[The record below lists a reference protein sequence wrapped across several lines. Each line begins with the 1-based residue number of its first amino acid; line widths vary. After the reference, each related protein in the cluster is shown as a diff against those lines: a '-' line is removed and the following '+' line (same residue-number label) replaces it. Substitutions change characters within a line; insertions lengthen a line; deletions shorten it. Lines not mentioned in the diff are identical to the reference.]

1 MQPRALVL
9 ASRRLNTEGVSTACW
24 ASSVSACAV
33 ASAEQVTSP
42 LCEKHSAE
50 LGGLSH
56 ALSDLDLAMR
66 EVERLRAVRKGLSS
80 AWTPVRLTVDGA
92 GIERAVLK
100 RVLEYASAHA
110 LDDWQPPPWLAAAIF
125 GADVLPIG
133 CGVALVARVGDAI
146 FDSERTGFL
155 LAKSDRTGRYECAVL
170 QLREGWKLLCS
181 WEKPI
186 ASLGTLHFGK
196 ETFVAG
202 EDTLLHPKRVSF
214 RNNQVD
220 LGVSLDF
227 DWSGRWSAKKYPTIA
242 KLRRA

>member
-1 MQPRALVL
+1 
-9 ASRRLNTEGVSTACW
+9 
-24 ASSVSACAV
+24 
-33 ASAEQVTSP
+33 
-42 LCEKHSAE
+42 
-50 LGGLSH
+50 
-56 ALSDLDLAMR
+56 
-66 EVERLRAVRKGLSS
+66 
-80 AWTPVRLTVDGA
+80 
-92 GIERAVLK
+92 
-100 RVLEYASAHA
+100 
-110 LDDWQPPPWLAAAIF
+110 LAAAIF

-133 CGVALVARVGDAI
+133 CGVALVARVGDTI
-146 FDSERTGFL
+146 VDSAQTGFL

-186 ASLGTLHFGK
+186 AALGTLHFGR

-242 KLRRA
+242 KLRKA